1 MFLELISH
9 RASASYTNSTGK
21 DMTEPFLQRKED
33 REGGGR
39 EYEGKDY
46 HKAMQTGNLTVL
58 GIKYCYI

>member
-1 MFLELISH
+1 MGHLPVTQTAPV
-9 RASASYTNSTGK
+9 RM
-21 DMTEPFLQRKED
+21 MTETFLQRKED

-39 EYEGKDY
+39 EYERKDY